1 MSIQLRPETQK
12 RIEDCLKS
20 GGFQSADE
28 LVLAGLNLLQETKTV
43 GSDSI
48 QIVRQ
53 QIALGL
59 QQLDRGDSVDGDQAF
74 AELLAELDND
84 GGKP

>member
-28 LVLAGLNLLQETKTV
+28 LVLAGLNLLQGTQAA
-43 GSDSI
+43 GSDTI
-48 QIVRQ
+48 ENVRRQIVV
-53 QIALGL
+53 GL
-59 QQLDRGDSVDGDQAF
+59 QQLDRGEGIDGDQAF
-74 AELLAELDND
+74 AELLAQLDSD
-84 GGKP
+84 GGKL